1 MLSPRLS
8 ECIECSNISVLLCD
22 IDHKLAELAN
32 IQYNNIVFALNKPFP
47 EEVMS
52 DLLNYKRILMYR
64 TCNCDYAGN
73 FSVNQIGSKIKLL
86 KNR

>member
-8 ECIECSNISVLLCD
+8 ECIECSNISALLCD
-22 IDHKLAELAN
+22 IDHKLADLAI

-47 EEVMS
+47 GEVMS

>member
-8 ECIECSNISVLLCD
+8 ECLECSNIALLLCE
-22 IDHKLAELAN
+22 IDEKLADLAK
-32 IQYNNIVFALNKPFP
+32 IQYNNVVFSLNKPFDGT
-47 EEVMS
+47 VMS

-64 TCNCDYAGN
+64 LCNCDYAGS

>member
-8 ECIECSNISVLLCD
+8 ECVECSNISALLCD
-22 IDHKLAELAN
+22 IDNKLAELAN
-32 IQYNNIVFALNKPFP
+32 FQYNNIVFALNKPFP
-47 EEVMS
+47 GEVMS
-52 DLLNYKRILMYR
+52 DLLNYKRILTYR

-73 FSVNQIGSKIKLL
+73 FSINEIGSKIKLL